1 MARVG
6 RQLTVH
12 SSSALSGTIELE
24 EFISALSNWFGEE
37 EREVEGTDD
46 RMVVGAKLT
55 GRKRAL
61 SLDEVRGAAVAM
73 MSAPSRTL
81 SCRTLARARVCV
93 GNLGA
98 TASAQA
104 YQVVLLAVQVCAV
117 ER

>member
-73 MSAPSRTL
+73 MSPSRTL
-81 SCRTLARARVCV
+81 SRRTLARVCV
-93 GNLGA
+93 ENLGA

>member
-81 SCRTLARARVCV
+81 SRRTLARVCV
-93 GNLGA
+93 ENLGA